1 MDDIRG
7 LRSLLSGDA
16 PMLRA
21 LRDLRIEEVD
31 AETCRVSGVGSTAR
45 LRLVDGRFWVCD
57 CRTSI
62 VSGGGICIHRRAVER
77 VRAREQN
84 R

>member
-21 LRDLRIEEVD
+21 LRDLRVD
-31 AETCRVSGVGSTAR
+31 QVDTATWVVRGLGPAAR
-45 LRLVDGRFWVCD
+45 LHVIEGQTLVCS
-57 CRTSI
+57 CRQYI
-62 VSGGGICIHRRAVER
+62 LSGGAPCVHHRAVER
-77 VRAREQN
+77 VRARGQH